1 MYYTKAEIQQKD
13 GKIYGIASSAVEDRQ
28 GEIVSV
34 DGWDL
39 KNFKK
44 APRLLWAHD
53 HTEPAIGKV
62 TKTWYEGDGKSK
74 KLMFE
79 AIFQDVTDKARAIAQ
94 LVKDGFINTFSVGFK
109 PLEIDGNTITK
120 SELLEISVV
129 NVPAN
134 PEAMMLAYKSLK
146 TAGIEDEVIKEVG
159 IEPSEEDTLI
169 EELKVELAET
179 RELAEKANDTA
190 ELAVKGLQHLAPHRS
205 KHEVATERLKHSK
218 VIAKAADKMLGKSS
232 VSSTK
237 AVSNAKVIKRSSE
250 MLIRSL
256 KGDL

>member
-1 MYYTKAEIQQKD
+1 MYHIKAEIQQKE
-13 GKIYGIASSAVEDRQ
+13 GKILGIASSAVEDRQ
-28 GEIVSV
+28 GEIVNV

-62 TKTWYEGDGKSK
+62 TKTWYEGVGKAK

-79 AIFQDVTDKARAIAQ
+79 AIFQDVTEKARAIKQ
-94 LVKDGFINTFSVGFK
+94 LVQDGFINTFSVGFK
-109 PLEIDGNTITK
+109 PLEIDGNVITK

-146 TAGIEDEVIKEVG
+146 DAGVAEKVIKEVG
-159 IEPSEEDTLI
+159 VEPDERDELI
-169 EELKVELAET
+169 LQLREELDQTRVMAEQAK
-179 RELAEKANDTA
+179 ETA
-190 ELAVKGLQHLAPHRS
+190 DLAVKGLQYLNPQRS
-205 KHEVATERLKHSK
+205 NHDVVNERLRQSK
-218 VIAKAADKMLGKSS
+218 IIAKAADKLLGEKTTHIKTASM
-232 VSSTK
+232 V
-237 AVSNAKVIKRSSE
+237 KVIKRSSE
-250 MLIRSL
+250 MLIRSH

>member
-1 MYYTKAEIQQKD
+1 MYYIKADIGQKE

-53 HTEPAIGKV
+53 HHEPAIGKV
-62 TKTWYEGDGKSK
+62 TKTYYEGEGKNK

-79 AIFQDVTDKARAIAQ
+79 AVFQDVTEKARAVAQ
-94 LVKDGFINTFSVGFK
+94 LVKEGFINTFSVGFK
-109 PLEIDGNTITK
+109 PLEMEGNVITK

-146 TAGIEDEVIKEVG
+146 GEGFKDEVIKEVG
-159 IEPSEEDTLI
+159 IEASEKDAEI
-169 EELKVELAET
+169 ASLKEQVVA
-179 RELAEKANDTA
+179 A
-190 ELAVKGLQHLAPHRS
+190 ELIAKEAKDMAESAVKGLKLLNPQRS
-205 KHEVATERLKHSK
+205 KQVTNERLSMLK
-218 VIAKAADKMLGKSS
+218 VIARASDKLLEQGNSD
-232 VSSTK
+232 TK
-237 AVSNAKVIKRSSE
+237 QVAMHKVIKRSSE
-250 MLIRSL
+250 ILIRSH